1 MTEAS
6 IENDADPSSPIG
18 TAVFGVM
25 LVTLAIAIFYF
36 SKEIRAFALGES
48 DPGPKALPLIC
59 GGLFLFGGLSQLVQA
74 IFVEGL
80 FNAKKF
86 SLTRVSGQFL
96 MTLGILVGYIVSLNL
111 LGYLLSTSLFML
123 CLLKLFR
130 SRWLEAVV
138 ATGVL
143 VSFVYLLFEMV
154 FKVSLPDGILF

>member
-6 IENDADPSSPIG
+6 IENHSDSSSPIG
-18 TAVFGVM
+18 TALFGVM

-59 GGLFLFGGLSQLVQA
+59 GGLFFIGGLCQLVQA
-74 IFVEGL
+74 IFFEGL
-80 FNAKKF
+80 FKAKLF
-86 SLTRVSGQFL
+86 SIDRVSSQFF
-96 MTLGILVGYIVSLNL
+96 MTLGLLIGYVISLNS
-111 LGYLLSTSLFML
+111 LGYLLSTSLFMV

-130 SRWLEAVV
+130 SRWMEAVI

-143 VSFVYLLFEMV
+143 VSFVYLLFEIV
-154 FKVSLPDGILF
+154 FKVSLPAGILF

>member
-6 IENDADPSSPIG
+6 IENGADSSSPIG

-59 GGLFLFGGLSQLVQA
+59 GGLFLIGGLSQLAQA
-74 IFVEGL
+74 IFFEGL
-80 FNAKKF
+80 FHAKLF
-86 SLTRVSGQFL
+86 SENRVSGHFF
-96 MTLGILVGYIVSLNL
+96 MTLGLLIGYVVSLNL
-111 LGYLLSTSLFML
+111 LGYLLSTSLFMV

-143 VSFVYLLFEMV
+143 VSFVYLLFEMI
-154 FKVSLPDGILF
+154 FKVSLPAGMLF